1 MRMVSMG
8 NAGGKARYYSDPSD
22 VGFGGTFFERVRRP
36 GRTNLFVG
44 WAERSEAQHAAMG
57 RRWASLMK
65 PGQPNPRPT
74 GALLAQFPE
83 ITLELRVRAHWIAP
97 IHPE

>member
-1 MRMVSMG
+1 MG

-44 WAERSEAQHAAMG
+44 WAERSEAQRARVMTLG
-57 RRWASLMK
+57 FSRTKSGLS
-65 PGQPNPRPT
+65 PT
-74 GALLAQFPE
+74 CAGGEQ
-83 ITLELRVRAHWIAP
+83 
-97 IHPE
+97 